1 MKSKKDLRDLIKVMY
16 AGRAAEELLLGDADD
31 ITTGASQD
39 IKQATQIIKEYI
51 GIYGMGDKG
60 MIDLTQLT
68 NQFNIIDEASKL
80 SITLYQETKEFLEIQ
95 RNKLDRLAQALLE
108 KETLN
113 EADIDAILCD
123 SGGA

>member
-1 MKSKKDLRDLIKVMY
+1 
-16 AGRAAEELLLGDADD
+16 
-31 ITTGASQD
+31 
-39 IKQATQIIKEYI
+39 
-51 GIYGMGDKG
+51 
-60 MIDLTQLT
+60 T

-95 RNKLDRLAQALLE
+95 RNKLDRLAQELLE

-113 EADIDAILCD
+113 EAEIDAILCD